1 MPSLDSIASL
11 RSKVDPTRTVLVM
24 GAGAALG
31 DFNGTVKIDR
41 HANTTDTSL
50 LKMTD
55 YFRGIYKNPVEPTQE
70 EVMVRKLDDH
80 HLEIKPELTNKIDVE
95 GYEENVIRG
104 GKKTLDKAKIVYI
117 LKKKG
122 LGCSGFSRV
131 YFHCYPGAPH
141 NADAIFIRE

>member
-1 MPSLDSIASL
+1 MDSIASL

-24 GAGAALG
+24 GAGASLG

-50 LKMTD
+50 LKVTD
-55 YFRGIYKNPVEPTQE
+55 YFKGIYRNPVEPTLE
-70 EVMVRKLDDH
+70 KVMVRKLDDH
-80 HLEIKPELTNKIDVE
+80 HLEIKVELMNKIDVE

-104 GKKTLDKAKIVYI
+104 GKKTLDKAKIVYL

-122 LGCSGFSRV
+122 LRCSGFSRG
-131 YFHCYPGAPH
+131 YFHYYTGVPHYAGA
-141 NADAIFIRE
+141 ICIRK